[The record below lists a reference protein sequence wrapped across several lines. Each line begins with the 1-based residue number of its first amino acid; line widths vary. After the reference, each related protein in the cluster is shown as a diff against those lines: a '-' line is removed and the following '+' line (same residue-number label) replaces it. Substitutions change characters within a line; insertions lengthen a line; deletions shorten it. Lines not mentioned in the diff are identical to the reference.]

1 MERLVQ
7 DLRFAFRSLI
17 RQPGF
22 ALTAIVTLALGIG
35 ATTAI
40 FSVVNAVILRP
51 LPFPQPDRI
60 VGIANLWTKTG
71 SRALTVSAPDFHDW
85 KAQSQSFQAMG
96 YFVGGQ
102 TSVSLASGAD
112 YAGVYRITPGFFE
125 ALGARAAI
133 GRLLSDAE
141 QQPGGPLAV
150 VITDAFWKKQ
160 FTGDRSAI
168 GSTIKFSD
176 RIFTIAGV
184 LEPAFRFPS
193 RADIYV
199 PTWIRP
205 ETTSRS
211 AHNYQ
216 VIARLR
222 DGVSLERANA
232 EMTTIAKRLEQQ
244 YPDTNGTKLTEVV
257 PLQDLVVGSTRGTL
271 LTLLGAV
278 GLVLLIAC
286 ANVAN
291 LLLSRATSRER
302 EMVVRA
308 AVGAGRGRLVRQLL
322 TESAVL
328 GLAAALLGTWL
339 ARLGMLGLIALAPA
353 NLPRVD
359 EVHVDVFA
367 MLFAVGLALLA
378 SCVFGL
384 APALQASRVQL
395 VDGLRQGGKGS
406 GIGARV
412 AWARSAFVI
421 AEIALAVVLV
431 VAAGLLARSLAAI
444 AAVDMGFI
452 PERLLV
458 LRTSVPTRS
467 AEEASRA
474 TGFYRDL
481 LPELRAVPGVS
492 SAAGVTGLPT
502 QVASNGGYWLEGGPN
517 FQQLGIAKSPQ
528 AVFTVVT
535 PEYFATMRIPLKRGR
550 DFSDSDT
557 HDATKV
563 AVVNEALVRNSFPNE
578 DPIGRRI
585 QCGLDTLDFMTIVGV
600 VGDVRT
606 WGPQRPAQPEIFMPY
621 EQHPGPA
628 TSLNLVARTELADPL
643 VLSDTMRRKISER
656 NPDVPVRASTM
667 ELTLET
673 ASATPRFQTFLLV
686 VFAAVALILALAG
699 VYGVMAYTVSQ
710 RIPELGVRIALGA
723 TPEHIRTLVFG
734 QGAKLAGAGLVV
746 GIALAL
752 LSGRILQGFL
762 FGVTATDPRVI
773 ASVVVVVA
781 IATAAACYVPVRRA
795 GRVDPMVALRQQPV
809 ASSQRSQSPVAGYQ

>member
-1 MERLVQ
+1 MEKLAQ
-7 DLRFAFRSLI
+7 DLRFAFRSLL
-17 RQPGF
+17 RQPAF

-40 FSVVNAVILRP
+40 FSVVNAVLLRS
-51 LPFPQPDRI
+51 LPFPEPDRI
-60 VGIANLWTKTG
+60 VGIVNLWTKTG
-71 SRALTVSAPDFHDW
+71 ARSATVSAPDFHDW
-85 KAQSQSFQAMG
+85 KAQSQSFQAMA
-96 YFVGGQ
+96 YFQGGP
-102 TSVSLASGAD
+102 TSVSLSSGAD

-125 ALGARAAI
+125 TLGGRAAI
-133 GRLLSDAE
+133 GRLLSDTE

-150 VITDAFWKKQ
+150 VITDAFWKRR
-160 FTGDRSAI
+160 FNGDAAAV

-184 LEPAFRFPS
+184 LEPGIRMPA

-222 DGVSLERANA
+222 DGVTFERARA
-232 EMTTIAKRLEQQ
+232 EMLTIAQRLEQQ
-244 YPDTNGTKLTEVV
+244 YPQSNTTKLVEVV
-257 PLQDLVVGSTRGTL
+257 RLQDLLVGGARSTL

-328 GLAAALLGTWL
+328 GLGAALLGAWL
-339 ARLGMLGLIALAPA
+339 ARLGMLGLVALAPA
-353 NLPRVD
+353 NLPRLD
-359 EVHVDVFA
+359 EVRVDVVALGFA
-367 MLFAVGLALLA
+367 IGLALLA
-378 SCVFGL
+378 SCLFGL

-406 GIGARV
+406 SIGARGG
-412 AWARSAFVI
+412 WARNAFVV

-444 AAVDMGFI
+444 AAVDMGFT

-458 LRTSVPTRS
+458 LRTSVPVRS
-467 AEEASRA
+467 FEDAPRA
-474 TGFYRDL
+474 TAFYRDL

-492 SAAGVTGLPT
+492 SVGAVTGLPT
-502 QVASNGGYWLEGGPN
+502 QVSSNGGYWLEGGPS
-517 FQQLGIAKSPQ
+517 FEQLGIAKSPQ

-535 PEYFATMRIPLKRGR
+535 PDYFKTMGIPIRRGR
-550 DFSDSDT
+550 DFNDGDT
-557 HDATKV
+557 RAATKV
-563 AVVNEALVRNSFPNE
+563 AIINEALARTSFGSD

-585 QCGLDTLDFMTIVGV
+585 RCGLDIPDFMTVVAV

-628 TSLNLVARTELADPL
+628 TSLNIVARTELADPL
-643 VLSDTMRRKISER
+643 LLADTMRRKISER
-656 NPDVPVRASTM
+656 NSEVPAQASTM
-667 ELTLET
+667 ELTLQT

-699 VYGVMAYTVSQ
+699 VYGVMSYTVSQ
-710 RIPELGVRIALGA
+710 RVPELGVRIALGA
-723 TPEHIRTLVFG
+723 TPENIRALVFG
-734 QGAKLAGAGLVV
+734 QGAKLAGAGLVA

-752 LSGRILQGFL
+752 LSGRVLQGFL
-762 FGVTATDPRVI
+762 FGVTATDPRVL
-773 ASVVVVVA
+773 AAVVVIVTVA
-781 IATAAACYVPVRRA
+781 TLAACYVPVRRA
-795 GRVDPMVALRQQPV
+795 TRVDPMVALR
-809 ASSQRSQSPVAGYQ
+809 SE

>member
-1 MERLVQ
+1 
-7 DLRFAFRSLI
+7 
-17 RQPGF
+17 
-22 ALTAIVTLALGIG
+22 VTLALGIG

-40 FSVVNAVILRP
+40 FSVVNAVLLRS
-51 LPFPQPDRI
+51 LPYPEPDRI

-96 YFVGGQ
+96 YFTGGQ
-102 TSVSLASGAD
+102 TSVSVGSSAD

-125 ALGARAAI
+125 ALGARAAV
-133 GRLLSDAE
+133 GRLLSE
-141 QQPGGPLAV
+141 SELRPGGPLAV
-150 VITDAFWKKQ
+150 VITDAFWRRK
-160 FTGDRSAI
+160 FNADPSAI
-168 GSTIKFSD
+168 GSPIKFTD
-176 RIFTIAGV
+176 RVFTIAGV
-184 LEPAFRFPS
+184 LEPAIRMPA
-193 RADIYV
+193 RADVYV

-211 AHNYQ
+211 GHNYQ

-222 DGVSLERANA
+222 DGVSLERASA
-232 EMTTIAKRLEQQ
+232 EMMTIAKQLEQQ
-244 YPDTNGTKLTEVV
+244 YSQSNSGKLIEVV
-257 PLQDLVVGSTRGTL
+257 PLHDLVVGGTRNTL

-328 GLAAALLGTWL
+328 GIGAALLGAWL
-339 ARLGMLGLIALAPA
+339 ARLGMLGLVALAPA

-359 EVHVDVFA
+359 EVRVDVVALAFA
-367 MLFAVGLALLA
+367 IGLALLA

-406 GIGARV
+406 SIGSRGG
-412 AWARSAFVI
+412 WARNAFVVV
-421 AEIALAVVLV
+421 EIALAVVLV

-444 AAVDMGFI
+444 AAVDMGFR

-458 LRTSVPTRS
+458 LQTSVPVRS
-467 AEEASRA
+467 FEEAPRA
-474 TGFYRDL
+474 TAFYRDL
-481 LPELRAVPGVS
+481 LPELRAIPGVAS
-492 SAAGVTGLPT
+492 VAAVTGLPT
-502 QVASNGGYWLEGGPN
+502 QVASNGGYWLEGGPT
-517 FQQLGIAKSPQ
+517 FEQLGIAKSPQ

-535 PEYFATMRIPLKRGR
+535 PDYFKTMGIPLRRGR
-550 DFSDSDT
+550 DFTDSDT
-557 HDATKV
+557 REATKV
-563 AVVNEALVRNSFPNE
+563 AIVNEALARQSFGNE

-585 QCGLDTLDFMTIVGV
+585 QCGLDTLDFMTIVGI

-606 WGPQRPAQPEIFMPY
+606 WGPQRPAQAEIFMPY

-628 TSLNLVARTELADPL
+628 TSLNIVARTALADPL
-643 VLSDTMRRKISER
+643 LLSDTMRRKISER
-656 NPDVPVRASTM
+656 NPEVPATPSTM
-667 ELTLET
+667 ELTLQK
-673 ASATPRFQTFLLV
+673 ASATPRFQTFLLI
-686 VFAAVALILALAG
+686 VFAGVALLLALAG
-699 VYGVMAYTVSQ
+699 VYGVMSYTVSQ
-710 RIPELGVRIALGA
+710 RVPELGVRIALGA
-723 TPEHIRTLVFG
+723 TPENIRALIFG
-734 QGAKLAGAGLVV
+734 QGARLAGAGLAV

-752 LSGRILQGFL
+752 LSGRVLQGFL
-762 FGVTATDPRVI
+762 FGVAATDPLVLAAVVI
-773 ASVVVVVA
+773 VVA
-781 IATAAACYVPVRRA
+781 IATVAACYIPVRRA
-795 GRVDPMVALRQQPV
+795 VRVDPMVALR
-809 ASSQRSQSPVAGYQ
+809 AE

>member
-1 MERLVQ
+1 MEKLIQ
-7 DLRFAFRSLI
+7 DLRFAFRSIL

-22 ALTAIVTLALGIG
+22 AITAIVTLALGIG

-40 FSVVNAVILRP
+40 FSVVNGVLLRS
-51 LPFPQPDRI
+51 LPFPEPERI
-60 VGIANLWTKTG
+60 VGIVNLWTKTG
-71 SRALTVSAPDFHDW
+71 ARAQTVSAPDFHDW
-85 KAQSQSFQAMG
+85 KAQSQGFQSMA
-96 YFVGGQ
+96 YFTGGQ
-102 TSVSLASGAD
+102 TSVSLASSAD
-112 YAGVYRITPGFFE
+112 YAGVYRVTPGFFE
-125 ALGARAAI
+125 TLGGRAAI

-150 VITDAFWKKQ
+150 VITDAFWKRK
-160 FTGDRSAI
+160 FNGDAAAV
-168 GSTIKFSD
+168 GSPIKFGD

-184 LEPAFRFPS
+184 LAPCIRLPA

-199 PTWIRP
+199 PAWIRP

-222 DGVSLERANA
+222 DGVAFERARA
-232 EMTTIAKRLEQQ
+232 EMLTIAQRLEQQ
-244 YPDTNGTKLTEVV
+244 YPESNSGKLVEVV
-257 PLQDLVVGSTRGTL
+257 QLHDLLVGGTRSTL

-328 GLAAALLGTWL
+328 GVGAALLGAWL
-339 ARLGMLGLIALAPA
+339 ARLGMLGLVALAPA
-353 NLPRVD
+353 NLPRID
-359 EVHVDVFA
+359 EVRVDVVA
-367 MLFAVGLALLA
+367 LGFAVGLALLA
-378 SCVFGL
+378 SCLFGL

-406 GIGARV
+406 SIGARGG
-412 AWARSAFVI
+412 WARSAFVV

-444 AAVDMGFI
+444 AAVDMGFT

-458 LRTSVPTRS
+458 LRTSVPVRS
-467 AEEASRA
+467 IEDAPRA
-474 TGFYRDL
+474 TAFYRDL
-481 LPELRAVPGVS
+481 LPELRAVPGVT
-492 SAAGVTGLPT
+492 SAAAVTGLPT
-502 QVASNGGYWLEGGPN
+502 QVASNGGYWLEGGPS

-535 PEYFATMRIPLKRGR
+535 PDYFKTMGIPVRRGR
-550 DFSDSDT
+550 DFGDGDT
-557 HDATKV
+557 REATRV
-563 AVVNEALVRNSFPNE
+563 AIINEALARNSFADA

-585 QCGLDTLDFMTIVGV
+585 QCGLDTPDFMTIVGV
-600 VGDVRT
+600 VADVRT

-628 TSLNLVARTELADPL
+628 TALNIVARTTLADPL
-643 VLSDTMRRKISER
+643 ALADTMRRKISER
-656 NPDVPVRASTM
+656 NSEVPAQASTM
-667 ELTLET
+667 ELTLQT

-686 VFAAVALILALAG
+686 VFAAVALVLALAG
-699 VYGVMAYTVSQ
+699 VYGVMSYTVSQ
-710 RIPELGVRIALGA
+710 RVPELGLRIALGA
-723 TPEHIRTLVFG
+723 TPENIRALVFG
-734 QGAKLAGAGLVV
+734 QGARLAGAGLVL

-752 LSGRILQGFL
+752 LSGRLLQGFL
-762 FGVTATDPRVI
+762 FGVTATDPRVLAAVI
-773 ASVVVVVA
+773 VIVTVA
-781 IATAAACYVPVRRA
+781 TLAACYVPVRRA
-795 GRVDPMVALRQQPV
+795 TRVDPMVALR
-809 ASSQRSQSPVAGYQ
+809 AE